1 MILRKRTDPVK
12 YVTKSPDHA
21 QRETKLKKSVSELE
35 FEGQPGQNK
44 EVLGVQMYIWEISPA
59 ECVKNEWAN
68 FPDDPLVKILRFQ
81 SSELWV
87 PSLGGELRSYKLGG
101 LAKN

>member
-87 PSLGGELRSYKLGG
+87 PSLGGELRSYKLGD